1 MGSTGPWEDESSG
14 SPFGPPLDA
23 LGPDPA
29 AVAGLHE
36 QAPTSWRPADPEPMI
51 PAPPPQFRA
60 PAGNEPMRTIGAD
73 GLPDWSAPARPVQQD
88 PAPPMQHQPAVQRQP
103 PMQRDP
109 LPPVQQEPAPNGR
122 EDRLRE
128 PPPSWDDDPMA
139 AIFKPGKASGRQQS
153 TWDEDDLFDDLYS
166 ESTPAEPSSK
176 AGRKIGVILLG
187 SVATIA
193 VGVAAAMTYVVL
205 TGQDSGPEETV
216 VVAAT
221 SPPTTTTKR
230 TAGPLACADEVR
242 GNLTIGRGP
251 GDTNSGPGVILGF
264 EHAFYTDRS
273 GEKARSFVA
282 PEADTVGTAP
292 IIQDGIDK
300 YIPLGTTYCAQI
312 TQIGPDSYELDLTE
326 RRPGGMPA
334 DDLLYTQLIT
344 TTVRD
349 GRTMIASIAERGQ

>member
-1 MGSTGPWEDESSG
+1 MGSSGPWEDESPG

-36 QAPTSWRPADPEPMI
+36 QAPTSWRPADPEPAPVAMI

-60 PAGNEPMRTIGAD
+60 PAGDEPMHATGAV
-73 GLPDWSAPARPVQQD
+73 GLPDRSAPARPVQQD
-88 PAPPMQHQPAVQRQP
+88 R
-103 PMQRDP
+103 
-109 LPPVQQEPAPNGR
+109 
-122 EDRLRE
+122 RE

-139 AIFKPGKASGRQQS
+139 AIFKPAQASGRQQS
-153 TWDEDDLFDDLYS
+153 SWDEDTNT
-166 ESTPAEPSSK
+166 TPTDPSSRS
-176 AGRKIGVILLG
+176 GRGKVGIVLLA

-193 VGVAAAMTYVVL
+193 VGVAAAMTYVVM
-205 TGQDSGPEETV
+205 TGQDSGPEKTV

-221 SPPTTTTKR
+221 SPPTTTARK
-230 TAGPLACADEVR
+230 TAGPLACADEQR

-251 GDTNSGPGVILGF
+251 GDSNSGPGVILGF
-264 EHAFYTDRS
+264 EYAFYTDRN

-282 PEADTVGTAP
+282 PEADTVGSAP

-300 YIPLGTTYCAQI
+300 YVPLGTTYCAQI
-312 TQIGPDSYELDLTE
+312 SQIGPDSYELDLTE

-349 GRTMIASIAERGQ
+349 GRTMIASIRERGQ